1 MHRFILLLLTKCILY
16 FYNSY
21 QLISKLSKFLEYFKF
36 IFYGLIQGLT
46 EFIPVSS
53 SAHLKII
60 SLFFGIDDP
69 GMSLSAIIQLGS
81 VFAIAWYFKDDIF
94 KLKIKLSKNTF
105 FYLINKKL
113 IWSSLIATIPI
124 MLFGGSVKLFF
135 TQFFDKFLRSNLSIA
150 LVSFLMAFFMY
161 LADRSKKGT
170 INLKNHNY
178 HDIIWV
184 GLSQA
189 FAIFPGV
196 SRSGVTISTA
206 LLTGWERGDA
216 VKFSFLLGIPAIS
229 FAGVFELLSSFN
241 KFSSLSFYPLIVGL
255 ITSFLSSLFAISF
268 LVKYFSSNGFKIFI
282 LYRVVFGALILMNL

>member
-1 MHRFILLLLTKCILY
+1 M
-16 FYNSY
+16 
-21 QLISKLSKFLEYFKF
+21 EYFKF
-36 IFYGLIQGLT
+36 IIYGLIQGLT

-69 GMSLSAIIQLGS
+69 GISLSAIIQLGS
-81 VFAIAWYFKDDIF
+81 VFALTWYFKNDIF
-94 KLKIKLSKNTF
+94 KLKNQLSKKN

-113 IWSSLIATIPI
+113 IWSIFFATIPI
-124 MLFGGSVKLFF
+124 ILFGGSVKLFF
-135 TQFFDKFLRSNLSIA
+135 INFFDKFFRSNLSIA
-150 LVSFLMAFFMY
+150 LISFLMAFFMF
-161 LADRSKKGT
+161 LADRSKKGS

-178 HDIIWV
+178 SDIFWV

-196 SRSGVTISTA
+196 SRSGVTISSA

-229 FAGVFELLSSFN
+229 FAGIYELISSFN
-241 KFSSLSFYPLIVGL
+241 KLSSLSFYPLIVGL
-255 ITSFLSSLFAISF
+255 ITSFLSSLFAIYF
-268 LVKYFSSNGFKIFI
+268 LVNYFSSNGLKIFI
-282 LYRVVFGALILMNL
+282 LYRVVFGVLILLN